1 MKFDTIE
8 DLQSLID
15 NEIEESTE
23 LEYKSSFA
31 KENPKWKEELAKDV
45 SAMANANGGTIIYG
59 IRQKESIN
67 GRAVASELLPIPYI
81 EMSKDKLSQ
90 LLSSN
95 IQPIV
100 DNIDISVISY
110 DQISGFFIV
119 NVPQSNTAHQN
130 RLTHLYYKR
139 RNATIEAMEDYEIRD
154 VMNRLKY
161 PVIELELELHKTNIN
176 ITEKP
181 LRLLNYK
188 DWLADDKHYTKV
200 EYRLKYRLVNRGSV
214 YAKYINFFIHIP
226 LLLNPDRNKEPENVD
241 RTNKC
246 FVVSGDNTVRDI
258 TAFKG
263 YTNEYGPARYDPL
276 LPSVMGRRESFEL
289 NFDDVDDVLSIPP
302 IWYSVLADNAPERKV
317 IVSWDKI
324 KVIEKTE
331 NKTIDNNNIG
341 FKIPQR

>member
-130 RLTHLYYKR
+130 KLTHLYYKR
-139 RNATIEAMEDYEIRD
+139 RNATIEVMEDYEIRD
-154 VMNRLKY
+154 VMNRSKY
-161 PVIELELELHKTNIN
+161 PVIELEFELYKTTIN
-176 ITEKP
+176 VTEKP
-181 LRLLNYK
+181 LRLLDYK
-188 DWLADDKHYTKV
+188 EWLADDKHYTKI
-200 EYRLKYRLVNRGSV
+200 EYKLKYRLVNKGKLYV
-214 YAKYINFFIHIP
+214 KYINYFIHIP
-226 LLLNPDRNKEPENVD
+226 SVLNNGKEEPDNVD
-241 RTNKC
+241 QTGDY

-258 TAFKG
+258 TGYNG
-263 YTNEYGPARYDPL
+263 YTSELGPARYVPL
-276 LPSVMGRRESFEL
+276 LPGVMGKRKSFEL
-289 NFDDVDDVLSIPP
+289 NFDDVDDILSIPP

-341 FKIPQR
+341 LNIPPR